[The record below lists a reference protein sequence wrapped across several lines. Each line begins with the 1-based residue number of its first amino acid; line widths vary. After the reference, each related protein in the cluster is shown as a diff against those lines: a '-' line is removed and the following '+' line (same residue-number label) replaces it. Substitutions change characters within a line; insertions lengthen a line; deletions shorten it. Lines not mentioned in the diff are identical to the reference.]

1 MTANNVNTTA
11 KNNGRAHRGTYS
23 HDGTW
28 DKPEGREGHERR
40 QGRGKRP
47 HKGQRKPLPES
58 VIIDR
63 KGRKVGSDDMGSAA
77 LVAKWGEQAGLR
89 GPLIAVANSVSQA
102 CEAAVSLALDG
113 KHRDAGKKAASVQYV
128 LKRNERVG
136 GLKVTCRDG
145 RQRRLADVVSWFA
158 KVHFKIA
165 DDIESAQAK
174 EAAAQAEREA
184 AEAAR
189 KEREAATVDT
199 AEQLAEALG
208 LNEAAA

>member
-1 MTANNVNTTA
+1 MTA
-11 KNNGRAHRGTYS
+11 KNTAKSEKMGTFS

-47 HKGQRKPLPES
+47 HKGGKGGKRKPLPES

-63 KGRKVGSDDMGSAA
+63 KGRKVGSDDMNAAA

-89 GPLIAVANSVSQA
+89 GPLIEVATSVSQA

-113 KHRDAGKKAASVQYV
+113 QHRDAAKKAASVQYV

-136 GLKVTCRDG
+136 GLKVQCRDG
-145 RQRRLADVVSWFA
+145 RTRRLADVVSWFA
-158 KVHFKIA
+158 SVHFKIA
-165 DDIESAQAK
+165 DDIESAQER
-174 EAAAQAEREA
+174 EAAAKAEREA

-189 KEREAATVDT
+189 KEREQSTVDT